1 MHERASYRWS
11 AAENEQLLRL
21 IRGGAPLGDVSKTL
35 GRSQEAVRRQLQ
47 VLKGHKPQA
56 RKPAVRRRYATEY
69 LS

>member
-11 AAENEQLLRL
+11 AAENEQLLALVRD
-21 IRGGAPLGDVSKTL
+21 GANTTDVSKKL

-56 RKPAVRRRYATEY
+56 RKPTVRRRYATEY